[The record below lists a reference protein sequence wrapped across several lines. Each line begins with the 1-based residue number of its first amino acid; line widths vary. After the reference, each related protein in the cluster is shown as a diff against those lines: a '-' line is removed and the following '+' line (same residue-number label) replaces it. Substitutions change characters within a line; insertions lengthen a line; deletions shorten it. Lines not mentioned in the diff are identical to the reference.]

1 MTTKKSVVIGLSE
14 KLMPRGGLYFDKN
27 NRIPSWTN
35 WGQVEV
41 WPEDKEFVTMIITQS
56 HESSR
61 SRSDVWPFK
70 KVTKPKYDE
79 EYFSFFEKILGVP
92 SPIKMTHPYGKW
104 ETVRGS
110 DNNYI
115 VCERPTGVESE

>member
-1 MTTKKSVVIGLSE
+1 MAH
-14 KLMPRGGLYFDKN
+14 GGLYFDKN

-56 HESSR
+56 HESNGSR
-61 SRSDVWPFK
+61 VDVWPFK
-70 KVTKPKYDE
+70 KVLKPMYDK
-79 EYFSFFEKILGVP
+79 EYFSFFEEILDPERFGV
-92 SPIKMTHPYGKW
+92 SPMKMTHPYGKW